1 MRTSATGVKTT
12 KTLMDRL
19 NPVPIS
25 IMEVL
30 SNLQAGNYIALQKYV
45 EKLQLKVYSP
55 NTISTYRN
63 EFAQLLY
70 VLKNKNTDDLDADR
84 SR

>member
-1 MRTSATGVKTT
+1 
-12 KTLMDRL
+12 
-19 NPVPIS
+19 
-25 IMEVL
+25 MEVL

-55 NTISTYRN
+55 NTISTYVN

>member
-25 IMEVL
+25 IMKVL

-45 EKLQLKVYSP
+45 EKLQLKAYSP

-63 EFAQLLY
+63 EFAQSLY
-70 VLKNKNTDDLDADR
+70 VLKNKNFDDLDTDR
-84 SR
+84 LR

>member
-1 MRTSATGVKTT
+1 
-12 KTLMDRL
+12 MDGL
-19 NPVPIS
+19 NPVPIGT
-25 IMEVL
+25 MEVL